1 MESGRYEIPI
11 AGEWSLEDLYVFP
24 RAYEQCYFMYL
35 ALLPD
40 AWEFEEERIT
50 RAYEAFPWQGGF
62 SAVGF
67 YNHLKWAVPKKKRP
81 RVRRIEYSSPGL
93 IELGLI
99 VAVAAAIER
108 IVRSLCNSA
117 KNINA
122 TYTEIYRD
130 LQDRKLLKIKT
141 ENEIRRL
148 SASECRVID
157 THVKTIAQV
166 LDVDPKALND
176 KTGSSYKSLKIL
188 LSLFRRMKRLSEFQ
202 KKGMINL

>member
-1 MESGRYEIPI
+1 
-11 AGEWSLEDLYVFP
+11 VK
-24 RAYEQCYFMYL
+24 
-35 ALLPD
+35 
-40 AWEFEEERIT
+40 
-50 RAYEAFPWQGGF
+50 
-62 SAVGF
+62 V
-67 YNHLKWAVPKKKRP
+67 N
-81 RVRRIEYSSPGL
+81 
-93 IELGLI
+93 
-99 VAVAAAIER
+99 
-108 IVRSLCNSA
+108 
-117 KNINA
+117 NA